1 MTNSNAS
8 SDLPPWARKLLLGVF
23 AAIVLPLAV
32 YGVYRQVVT
41 AKDVMPVIQRD
52 VLDPYTQA
60 LAAGDLERARTSFT
74 SADFQKRVGPDDY
87 RVAQASNRNDF
98 GTPKAMRLYS
108 CNETKEPGRPWFT
121 SCDVFYDTEK
131 GETPISLE
139 IVEQD
144 GQYRIDRAFLR
155 EGARTTRVER
165 VF

>member
-1 MTNSNAS
+1 MTPPNTS
-8 SDLPPWARKLLLGVF
+8 SDLPPWARKLFLGFFV
-23 AAIVLPLAV
+23 AVVVPLAI

-41 AKDVMPVIQRD
+41 ATDVMPVIQQD
-52 VLDPYTQA
+52 LLDPYAQA
-60 LAAGDLERARTSFT
+60 LAAGDFDRARTSYT
-74 SADFQKRVGPDDY
+74 SAEFQQRVGRDDY
-87 RVAQASNRNDF
+87 RAAQARNRNDF
-98 GTPKAMRLYS
+98 GAAKAMRLYT

-121 SCDVFYDTEK
+121 SCDAFFDTEK

-139 IVEQD
+139 IVEHE